1 MSKMLP
7 LILQVHAQTKNAK
20 SVPLALANC
29 QTELKKLKKLIAL
42 DLTLTEVMMFSL
54 LVYNSIEENTNHTV
68 NEFSK
73 HFSCK
78 RVDVLAILPIFEKL
92 HKNRLVQK
100 NTIRNAETPKLSEIS
115 YYVEYK
121 MINAINE
128 DKIFSNEKK
137 LPKVNSVQAFLTK
150 SEKLFR
156 DKDYESIS
164 PETFINKFI
173 ELFTANRHI
182 YIVQMIEDL
191 YKSENFSLDESDNL
205 TEDVEGNNK
214 LRFKPINQYLL
225 VVRIM
230 LNAMNSEFSFM
241 VNEIF
246 NSFAEPMDAFFDED
260 YLLNGDHPLV
270 TKQLLIKKQGGGV
283 IGDESFEYDN
293 QILSHFG
300 GTEAGDLIKTA
311 NNSLLIK
318 PEEIAEKE
326 LYFNTDTDKKLNQLK
341 GIIDQ
346 SNFKEISKRLKLNFK
361 TNSGICIRLE
371 GPPGCGKTEFAMQI
385 ARVTGRPVYKIDLS
399 EQQSMY
405 FGQSERNIKKL
416 FKQYKTFCLFSKVT
430 PIMLWNE
437 SDAVFSK
444 RIKVEKTIDQSS
456 NAVQNIILD
465 ELDSFDGILIATTNM
480 VDNFDPAFE
489 RRFLMKIQ
497 FDKPGVAVQQ
507 QIWKSKIND
516 LEDEMAFNLA
526 SSYALSPAQ
535 IENVAKK
542 VMFNELLNEP
552 VNKQVINLF
561 CEEELGSKTKK
572 SVGFNLLKM

>member
-100 NTIRNAETPKLSEIS
+100 NVFRNSDTPKLSEIS

-156 DKDYESIS
+156 DKDYETIS

-173 ELFTANRHI
+173 ELFVANRHL
-182 YIVQMIEDL
+182 YIVQKIEEL
-191 YKSENFSLDESDNL
+191 YKAENVSLDESESF
-205 TEDVEGNNK
+205 TEDVISNNK

-225 VVRIM
+225 IIRIM

-241 VNEIF
+241 VNDIF
-246 NSFAEPMDAFFDED
+246 NSFADPMDTLWEED
-260 YLLNGDHPLV
+260 FLICGDHPLIE
-270 TKQLLIKKQGGGV
+270 KELLIKKPSSGLV
-283 IGDESFEYDN
+283 GDDSFEFDN
-293 QILSHFG
+293 QILSYFG

-326 LYFNTDTDKKLNQLK
+326 LYFNIETEKKLNQLK
-341 GIIDQ
+341 GLLDQ
-346 SNFKEISKRLKLNFK
+346 ENFKEISKRLKSNFK
-361 TNSGICIRLE
+361 TNAGICVLLE
-371 GPPGCGKTEFAMQI
+371 GPPGCGKTEFINQI
-385 ARVTGRPVYKIDLS
+385 ARITGRSIYSVDIS

-405 FGQSERNIKKL
+405 IGQSERNIKKL
-416 FKQYKTFCLFSKVT
+416 FKQYKTFCLFNKIIPLLV
-430 PIMLWNE
+430 LNE
-437 SDAVFSK
+437 CDSLFG
-444 RIKVEKTIDQSS
+444 RRLIVERTVDQSQNS
-456 NAVQNIILD
+456 VQNVILN
-465 ELDSFDGILIATTNM
+465 ELDSFEGILIASTNM
-480 VDNFDPAFE
+480 LQNIDKAYD
-489 RRFLMKIQ
+489 RRLLFKIK
-497 FDKPGVAVQQ
+497 FDKPCVAVQQ

-516 LEDEMAFNLA
+516 MEDELALNL
-526 SSYALSPAQ
+526 SISYSLSPAQ
-535 IENVAKK
+535 IESVAKK
-542 VMFNELLNEP
+542 IMFNELLNEP

-561 CEEELGSKTKK
+561 CEEELGSKTQK

>member
-1 MSKMLP
+1 
-7 LILQVHAQTKNAK
+7 
-20 SVPLALANC
+20 
-29 QTELKKLKKLIAL
+29 
-42 DLTLTEVMMFSL
+42 
-54 LVYNSIEENTNHTV
+54 
-68 NEFSK
+68 
-73 HFSCK
+73 
-78 RVDVLAILPIFEKL
+78 
-92 HKNRLVQK
+92 
-100 NTIRNAETPKLSEIS
+100 
-115 YYVEYK
+115 
-121 MINAINE
+121 
-128 DKIFSNEKK
+128 
-137 LPKVNSVQAFLTK
+137 
-150 SEKLFR
+150 
-156 DKDYESIS
+156 
-164 PETFINKFI
+164 
-173 ELFTANRHI
+173 
-182 YIVQMIEDL
+182 MIEDL
-191 YKSENFSLDESDNL
+191 YKSENFSLDESDNF

-246 NSFAEPMDAFFDED
+246 NSFADPMEAFFDED
-260 YLLNGDHPLV
+260 YLINGDHPLV

-283 IGDESFEYDN
+283 IGDDSFEFDN

-300 GTEAGDLIKTA
+300 GTEASDLIKTA

-497 FDKPGVAVQQ
+497 FDKPGIAVQQ

-516 LEDEMAFNLA
+516 MEDELALNLA
-526 SSYALSPAQ
+526 TAYALSPAQ

-552 VNKQVINLF
+552 INKQVINVF
-561 CEEELGSKTKK
+561 CEEDI
-572 SVGFNLLKM
+572 NR

>member
-73 HFSCK
+73 HFGTK
-78 RVDVLAILPIFEKL
+78 RVDVLAILPVFEKL
-92 HKNRLVQK
+92 YKSRLVQK
-100 NTIRNAETPKLSEIS
+100 NVFRNADTPKLSEIS

-128 DKIFSNEKK
+128 DKILSKEKK

-156 DKDYESIS
+156 DKEYESIS

-173 ELFTANRHI
+173 ELFVANRHL
-182 YIVQMIEDL
+182 YIVQKIEEL
-191 YKSENFSLDESDNL
+191 YKAENVSLDESESF
-205 TEDVEGNNK
+205 TEDVISNNK

-225 VVRIM
+225 IIRIM

-241 VNEIF
+241 VNDIF
-246 NSFAEPMDAFFDED
+246 NSFAEPMDTLWEED
-260 YLLNGDHPLV
+260 FLICGDHPLIE
-270 TKQLLIKKQGGGV
+270 KELLIKKTSSGLV
-283 IGDESFEYDN
+283 GDESFEFDN
-293 QILSHFG
+293 QILSYFG
-300 GTEAGDLIKTA
+300 GTESNDLIKTA

-326 LYFNTDTDKKLNQLK
+326 LYFNTETEKKLNQLK
-341 GIIDQ
+341 GILDQ
-346 SNFKEISKRLKLNFK
+346 ENFKEISKRLKSNFK
-361 TNSGICIRLE
+361 TNAGICVLLE
-371 GPPGCGKTEFAMQI
+371 GPPGCGKTEFVKQI
-385 ARVTGRPVYKIDLS
+385 ARITGRSLYIVDIS

-405 FGQSERNIKKL
+405 VGQSERNIKKL
-416 FKQYKTFCLFSKVT
+416 FKQYKTFCLFNKIIPV
-430 PIMLWNE
+430 IVFNE
-437 SDAVFSK
+437 SDSIFSK
-444 RIKVEKTIDQSS
+444 RVAVEKTNDHHHNGFQG
-456 NAVQNIILD
+456 VILN
-465 ELDSFDGILIATTNM
+465 ELDNFEGILFATTNILSGM
-480 VDNFDPAFE
+480 DEAYN

-497 FDKPGVAVQQ
+497 FDKPSVAVQQ

-516 LEDEMAFNLA
+516 IDDELALNLA
-526 SSYALSPAQ
+526 NTYPLTPAM
-535 IENVAKK
+535 IENISKK
-542 VMFNELLNEP
+542 LMFNELLNEP
-552 VNKQVINLF
+552 INKQVINLF
-561 CEEELGSKTKK
+561 CEEELGSKTQK

>member
-92 HKNRLVQK
+92 HKSRLVQK

-156 DKDYESIS
+156 DKDYETIS

-191 YKSENFSLDESDNL
+191 YKSENFSLDESDNF

-283 IGDESFEYDN
+283 IGDESFEFDN

-326 LYFNTDTDKKLNQLK
+326 LYFNIETEKKLNQLK
-341 GIIDQ
+341 GLLDQ
-346 SNFKEISKRLKLNFK
+346 ENFKEISKRLKSNFK
-361 TNSGICIRLE
+361 TNAGICVLLE
-371 GPPGCGKTEFAMQI
+371 GPPGCGKTEFINQI
-385 ARVTGRPVYKIDLS
+385 ARITGRSIYSVDIS

-405 FGQSERNIKKL
+405 IGQSERNIKKL
-416 FKQYKTFCLFSKVT
+416 FKQYKTFCLFNKIIPLLV
-430 PIMLWNE
+430 LNE
-437 SDAVFSK
+437 CDSLFG
-444 RIKVEKTIDQSS
+444 RRLIVERTVDQSQNS
-456 NAVQNIILD
+456 VQNVILN
-465 ELDSFDGILIATTNM
+465 ELDSFEGILIASTNM
-480 VDNFDPAFE
+480 LQNIDKAYD
-489 RRFLMKIQ
+489 RRLLFKIK

-542 VMFNELLNEP
+542 IMFNELLNEP